1 MARKL
6 YETFLVLQAVFV
18 ICFAAGTRVRRAP
31 DGFSSD
37 VSIFVVFCIGFY
49 GNNRLDI

>member
-37 VSIFVVFCIGFY
+37 VSILSYFVLVSMVTTA
-49 GNNRLDI
+49 